1 MEERTHQSQHGRR
14 PYTPADASR
23 ELREGN
29 RRFVEGQVR
38 RPRVDV
44 HTVSET
50 ARLGQKPFA
59 VILACSD
66 SRVPVEIVFDQGIGD
81 LLVVRTAGNVC
92 NVDQTGTI
100 EFGLLA
106 LETPL
111 IVIMGHTGCAAVT
124 AAADG
129 TTLGGMIPVMID
141 AIAPAVMEARAARPD
156 ASPSELAD
164 LAAERNAWWNL
175 ARLLRQ
181 SPIVRAAV
189 AQGRCRAMAA
199 LYEIETGRVRWLGDH
214 PDQDSLIGAAAT
226 GTTGART

>member
-1 MEERTHQSQHGRR
+1 VEERTHQSQHSRR
-14 PYTPADASR
+14 PRSPSEAYQ
-23 ELREGN
+23 ELKDGN
-29 RRFVEGQVR
+29 TRFVEGQVR

-44 HTVSET
+44 HTVAET
-50 ARLGQKPFA
+50 ARHGQKPFA

-111 IVIMGHTGCAAVT
+111 IVIMGHTGCAAVG
-124 AAADG
+124 AALSG
-129 TTLGGMIPVMID
+129 TNLGGMIPVMID
-141 AIAPAVMEARAARPD
+141 AIAPAVLEARASQPCAD
-156 ASPSELAD
+156 ASELVD
-164 LAAERNAWWNL
+164 LAAECNAWRNL

-181 SPIVRAAV
+181 SPIVRDAV
-189 AQGRCRAMAA
+189 AHGRCRAVAA
-199 LYEIETGRVRWLGDH
+199 IYEIETGRVRWLGDH
-214 PDQDSLIGAAAT
+214 PEQSMLIGAVP
-226 GTTGART
+226 GAKAGMRA